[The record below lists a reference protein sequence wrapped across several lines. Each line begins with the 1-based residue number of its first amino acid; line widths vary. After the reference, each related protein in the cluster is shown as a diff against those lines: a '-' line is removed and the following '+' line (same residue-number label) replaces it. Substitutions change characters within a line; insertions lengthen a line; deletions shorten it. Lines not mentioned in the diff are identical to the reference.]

1 MAKQTREQIFQSI
14 RDALGEESEAA
25 VTIIENISDS
35 FPTSTDGVDWEKR
48 YRENDQAWR
57 KRYTDRFMG
66 VKPENEDDYRP
77 EPEQKPKKSFA
88 DLFK

>member
-35 FPTSTDGVDWEKR
+35 FSPSTDGVDWKQR
-48 YRENDQAWR
+48 YHENDQAWR

-66 VKPENEDDYRP
+66 VKPENEDDFRT
-77 EPEQKPKKSFA
+77 EPEVKPKRSFE